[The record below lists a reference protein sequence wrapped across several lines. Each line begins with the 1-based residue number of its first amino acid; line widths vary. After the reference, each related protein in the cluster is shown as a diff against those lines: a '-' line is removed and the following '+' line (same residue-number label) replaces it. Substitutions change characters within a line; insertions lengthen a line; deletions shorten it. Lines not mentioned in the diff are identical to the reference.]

1 MRSSPNHRVR
11 SPLWTVS
18 CAARSSVNGAVCPS
32 PPTLFDVVVH
42 RLAALSRRVPF
53 QRRPVPEG
61 YAPGCSFPEAPASTR
76 ALSHAGSTFLT
87 PNPRPRPGRE
97 ALTRSPAIAR
107 ATAQLSAADA
117 PTGAPPHPVLR
128 GAPLFLARSEL
139 VRRPVLPTAPRTWA
153 SSSAAVLRRTKATSL
168 AVLDPLET
176 RSRAEKY
183 IRTQGASDCRVK
195 AGGCLKADTSRP
207 RCRCSGRHAEPS
219 AARLLLGV
227 ERSSLDR
234 AHVLWTP
241 HSREEVA
248 HQK

>member
-1 MRSSPNHRVR
+1 MD
-11 SPLWTVS
+11 
-18 CAARSSVNGAVCPS
+18 C
-32 PPTLFDVVVH
+32 
-42 RLAALSRRVPF
+42 
-53 QRRPVPEG
+53 
-61 YAPGCSFPEAPASTR
+61 
-76 ALSHAGSTFLT
+76 
-87 PNPRPRPGRE
+87 
-97 ALTRSPAIAR
+97 
-107 ATAQLSAADA
+107 
-117 PTGAPPHPVLR
+117 VLR
-128 GAPLFLARSEL
+128 GSVFSERCRVPIAADLIRRGRSSIGGLVSARTVSAEAGARGICAGLL
-139 VRRPVLPTAPRTWA
+139 VPGSPRKHTCAVTRGVDLPDAQPTTSARARGAHQVAGDCPRNSTAERGRRPHRRAPSPGPPGSPPFSCSFRAGPPA
-153 SSSAAVLRRTKATSL
+153 SLADSASHVGQQQCRSVAPHEGTSL